1 MDRELRFPYAPPAGR
16 VSDVPSMLGRRAQA
30 DKRPFPP
37 LLAYGMPR
45 TGTADLPLHGGKAP
59 KYLFDRMARL
69 APAIVEALV
78 LEKGPA
84 FVLERLSDPF
94 WFQAFGCVLGFDWHS
109 SGVTTTV
116 CGALKTG
123 LAGRETDTGIWV
135 AGGKGAQSRRT
146 PAELESF
153 AYRLGLD
160 PEPLVYSSRMAAKVD
175 SAAVQDGHQVYHHSF
190 FLTRTGE
197 WAVVQQGMRAEAK
210 SARRYHWLGTRVTD
224 FVNEPHAAIC
234 ADTTTS
240 GILNLV
246 AAESAGSRE
255 AITRLT
261 REEPERVVKEVSG
274 FRIPDSGPADQVPL
288 FAPSDARTDA
298 GGRIRR
304 PETGNR
310 NPQTL
315 TLPKRHPVVVRED
328 IDPKRLATILL
339 GTYAKGAVNFEQVLG
354 TPGLGAKSLR
364 ALALIA
370 ELLYGE
376 KASTRDPARYSFA
389 HGGKDGT
396 PFPVDR
402 KTYDESIDWLRVA
415 LTRARVG
422 NSDRVNALK
431 RLAESAPA
439 R

>member
-1 MDRELRFPYAPPAGR
+1 MGR
-16 VSDVPSMLGRRAQA
+16 SRTPGL
-30 DKRPFPP
+30 FF
-37 LLAYGMPR
+37 GMSPR

-59 KYLFDRMARL
+59 KYLFDRMSRL

-123 LAGRETDTGIWV
+123 LAGREADTGIWV
-135 AGGKGAQSRRT
+135 AGGKGQASRRT

-153 AYRLGLD
+153 AYRIGLD

-190 FLTRTGE
+190 FLTRDGD
-197 WAVVQQGMRAEAK
+197 WAVVQQGMRPESG
-210 SARRYHWLGTRVTD
+210 SARRYHWLGARVAD
-224 FVNEPHAAIC
+224 FVNEPHAAVC
-234 ADTTTS
+234 ADAS
-240 GILNLV
+240 AHDMLNLV
-246 AAESAGSRE
+246 AAESAGSRD
-255 AITRLT
+255 AIVRLT
-261 REEPERVVKEVSG
+261 HEEPERVLRDVGSG
-274 FRIPDSGPADQVPL
+274 IRDSGSL
-288 FAPSDARTDA
+288 FDETH
-298 GGRIRR
+298 
-304 PETGNR
+304 PESPIS
-310 NPQTL
+310 NPESL
-315 TLPKRHPVVVRED
+315 TMPRRHPVVVKHD
-328 IDPKRLATILL
+328 IDPKRLASVML
-339 GTYAKGAVNFEQVLG
+339 GTYAREATTFEQVLG

-364 ALALIA
+364 ALTLIA

-376 KASTRDPARYSFA
+376 KASTRDPARFSFA

-402 KTYDESIDWLRVA
+402 KTYDESVEYLRVA
-415 LTRARVG
+415 LERAKMGR
-422 NSDRVNALK
+422 SDRLGALK
-431 RLAESAPA
+431 RLAEASPQ
-439 R
+439 